1 MLTQSYNVVQ
11 PGPDIPRTGAGATGS
26 VPGMSDAAHADRLL
40 TTLGPWMAGQRW
52 YAAKGGTPSLTLVSE
67 LTDEMAGVG
76 IRTLFLLD
84 DAPTGAVLYQ
94 VPLTVRSAP
103 EPGLD
108 AAVVTDLDGELYLD
122 APHDPAY
129 AQWLLGRI
137 EADGEAIGPVR
148 GARVL
153 SGEQSNT
160 SIICETEQS
169 GTVIAKV
176 FRVLHDGDNPDV
188 TTQRA
193 LSAAGSARVPR
204 TFGALRGEWP
214 DTAQPDGVAHGHLA
228 FAQEFLPG
236 LDDAWRVALGAARSG
251 ASFAD
256 AADRLGAAL
265 AEVHTTLADAMPT
278 ESAGPDQVD
287 AAVATMRGRLATAA
301 SEVPDIAE
309 HADAIAAVYDR
320 AATIPWPVLQRIH
333 GDLHLG
339 QVLAAPEPRGWVFLD
354 FEGEPLR
361 PMPERSRPDVA
372 LRDVAG
378 MLRSFDY
385 VAGALA
391 HDEDP
396 VDTGSW
402 AEEARNAFLDGY
414 GRASGADLRSHRA
427 LLDAF
432 ELDKAVYE
440 VVYEARNRPTWVG
453 IPVAAV
459 ARLVA
464 RAS

>member
-1 MLTQSYNVVQ
+1 MT
-11 PGPDIPRTGAGATGS
+11 
-26 VPGMSDAAHADRLL
+26 DAVHADPFE
-40 TTLGPWMAGQRW
+40 TAVAGWMADQRW
-52 YAAKGGTPSLTLVSE
+52 YAAKGGTPSIRVVAE
-67 LTDEMAGVG
+67 QTDTTADAT
-76 IRTLFLLD
+76 IRTLFVLD
-84 DAPTGAVLYQ
+84 DAPTGPVLYQ
-94 VPLTVRSAP
+94 VPLTVRP
-103 EPGLD
+103 
-108 AAVVTDLDGELYLD
+108 AAVPELAHALVTELDGAAVYD
-122 APHDPAY
+122 APHDVAY
-129 AQWLLGRI
+129 ARWLLGRI
-137 EADGEAIGPVR
+137 EADGEHIGPVT

-160 SIICETEQS
+160 S
-169 GTVIAKV
+169 VIADTAESGRVITKV
-176 FRVLHDGDNPDV
+176 FRVLHDGENPDV

-193 LSAAGSARVPR
+193 LSTAGSVRVPR
-204 TFGALRGEWP
+204 TFGALTGEWP
-214 DTAQPDGVAHGHLA
+214 DAGQTSGTAHGHLA

-236 LDDAWRVALGAARSG
+236 LEDAWRVALTAARG
-251 ASFAD
+251 GESFAS

-265 AEVHTTLADAMPT
+265 AEVHTVLAGAMPT
-278 ESAGPDQVD
+278 ATSGPDQVD
-287 AAVATMRGRLATAA
+287 EAIATMRRRLDTAA
-301 SEVPDIAE
+301 AEVPQVAE
-309 HADAIAAVYDR
+309 HAAAVGRVYDR
-320 AATIPWPVLQRIH
+320 AATVPWPTMQRIH

-339 QVLAAPEPRGWVFLD
+339 QVLSAPEPRGWVFLD

-391 HDEDP
+391 HEDEP
-396 VDTGSW
+396 VDTGDW
-402 AEEARNAFLDGY
+402 AHEARSAFLDGY
-414 GRASGADLRSHRA
+414 ERGSGSDLRAHRA

-459 ARLVA
+459 DRLVA
-464 RAS
+464 RSAA